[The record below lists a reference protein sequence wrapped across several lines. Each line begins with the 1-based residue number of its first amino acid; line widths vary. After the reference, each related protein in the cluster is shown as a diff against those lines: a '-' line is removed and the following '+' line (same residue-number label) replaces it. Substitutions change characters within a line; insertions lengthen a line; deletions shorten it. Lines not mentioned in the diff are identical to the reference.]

1 MLYHYQSSAWN
12 ADWRGDMHKQFM
24 AMLGFAAILAALGSA
39 LAAEKT
45 MNLSRN
51 AKSGT
56 DSRLAY
62 SSRWDRNC
70 NSQPVKITFTRQPEN
85 GTAWSVEADEVLPP
99 STPGSGDTGKCAGKS
114 VNGKKIMYRSKP
126 GFHGSDTVG
135 YDSDGNGTIIHTTI
149 AVTVE

>member
-1 MLYHYQSSAWN
+1 
-12 ADWRGDMHKQFM
+12 MHKRFV
-24 AMLGFAAILAALGSA
+24 ATFGFAGIIAAASGA
-39 LAAEKT
+39 LAEEKT

-51 AKSGT
+51 AKAGL

-70 NSQPVKITFTRQPEN
+70 NSHPVKITFTRQPEN

-99 STPGSGDTGKCAGKS
+99 STPGSGNTGQCAGKTI
-114 VNGKKIMYRSKP
+114 NGKKIMYRSKP

>member
-1 MLYHYQSSAWN
+1 
-12 ADWRGDMHKQFM
+12 MHKHIL
-24 AMLGFAAILAALGSA
+24 AMLGLAAFLAAASGA
-39 LAAEKT
+39 LAAEKN

-51 AKSGT
+51 AKSGV

-62 SSRWDRNC
+62 SGRWDRNC
-70 NSQPVKITFTRQPEN
+70 NSQPVKITFTRQPQN

-99 STPGSGDTGKCAGKS
+99 STPGSGDTGRCAGKT
-114 VNGKKIMYRSKP
+114 VNGKKIMYRSKA

-149 AVTVE
+149 AVTVQ